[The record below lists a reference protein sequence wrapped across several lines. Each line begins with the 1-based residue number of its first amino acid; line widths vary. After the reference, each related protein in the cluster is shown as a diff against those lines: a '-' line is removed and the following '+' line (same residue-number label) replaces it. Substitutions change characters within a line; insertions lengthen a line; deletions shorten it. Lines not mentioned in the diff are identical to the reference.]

1 MKRSLTVAFV
11 TIIDIPEFS
20 HFLFVDYTR
29 EVYRLDKRY
38 GNNKVPRL
46 SFLEFLDQ
54 DITQICK
61 ENNQFDAVYL
71 LLYYYYG
78 GCIYT
83 ALKEFG
89 KALYFLE
96 VAVTC
101 PTAAVSHVMLEA
113 YKKYLLVGLLV
124 HGDKP
129 KDSVMSLPKFTSP
142 IVGKFLK
149 PLCAAY
155 SEIVRAYHVNA
166 PEELRTVVTKY
177 QVHVLCCQA

>member
-1 MKRSLTVAFV
+1 MPL
-11 TIIDIPEFS
+11 
-20 HFLFVDYTR
+20 
-29 EVYRLDKRY
+29 
-38 GNNKVPRL
+38 PRL

-177 QVHVLCCQA
+177 QVPVCAVLPSIIVHSRREEGIFCTGTVPVSLQKMFRLKFFR

>member
-1 MKRSLTVAFV
+1 MPL
-11 TIIDIPEFS
+11 
-20 HFLFVDYTR
+20 
-29 EVYRLDKRY
+29 
-38 GNNKVPRL
+38 PRL

-177 QVHVLCCQA
+177 QVCAVLPSIIVHSRRKAGIFSFFCTGTVPVSLQKMFRLKFFR